1 MQVSVEISLYPLTND
16 FEPIILDFIEKLKD
30 NSLEVQTNGM
40 STQIF
45 GDIDVIL
52 QKISEA
58 MKEIYAKNRAILV
71 MKMGKGTLKLA

>member
-1 MQVSVEISLYPLTND
+1 MQVSVEISLYPLAND

-71 MKMGKGTLKLA
+71 MKMGKGTLRLA